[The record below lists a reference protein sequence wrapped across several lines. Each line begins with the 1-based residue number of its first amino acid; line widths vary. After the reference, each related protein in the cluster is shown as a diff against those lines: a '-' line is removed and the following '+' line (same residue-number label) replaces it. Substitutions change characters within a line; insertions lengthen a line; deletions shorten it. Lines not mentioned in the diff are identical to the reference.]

1 MSVLLYLNAWLK
13 HFKQR
18 LSGQPQSEHSAV
30 LAKLPADLPHIG
42 DNTMTSTPTPATD
55 PAENLAKKTAPSIAQ
70 QHAATTG
77 APISM
82 NDQTIDTAVTPVPVP
97 VQDDQAAQVTTSTAA
112 VKAEQDNPVRSVS
125 VQVIP
130 SAENSTAAPAHTETA
145 SPPLPVAKKDDA
157 KTAVETSTVVKAKVK
172 SQAKSSPP
180 AKAEPEA
187 KPQAKHEPT
196 ADPVLKTEAA
206 PEEETQAPALTAC
219 EPDQHWQACYEAVTG
234 LAHRDANPPLPC
246 QDSAVALNSSRPIV
260 IVADGAGSSAVS
272 ELGSQAV
279 TTGLARLLNTLE
291 RQVAQLLDQPQNSSS
306 EEVRSFALLLDQP
319 QDSAVALNSS
329 RPIVIVADGAGSS
342 AVSELGS
349 QAVTTG
355 LARLLNTLERQVA
368 QLLDQP
374 QNSSS
379 EEVRSFALLLV
390 KHAKGILDDL
400 AVQHRRP
407 QKDFRCTLLLA
418 IQGKA
423 QLLWLKIGDGA
434 LVIETLQ
441 QDAGKLL
448 PTLTTLGRVGKG
460 EFANATTF
468 IDDHLQPT
476 DVQTGSCSSAHITGF
491 TAMSDGAADRLVAND
506 GSHVSPQIS
515 DWLNKLRHGKLKR
528 RELTR
533 LFSSEHFTHGTTGD
547 DASVALCASGL
558 KTDAATTAGKP

>member
-1 MSVLLYLNAWLK
+1 MMSVLLYLNAWLK

-97 VQDDQAAQVTTSTAA
+97 VQDDQAAQVATTKTA
-112 VKAEQDNPVRSVS
+112 VKTEQDSPVPSVSVQIKHTENSEKSQGSTSRKKDGCS

-130 SAENSTAAPAHTETA
+130 SAENSTAVPAHTETA

-260 IVADGAGSSAVS
+260 I
-272 ELGSQAV
+272 
-279 TTGLARLLNTLE
+279 
-291 RQVAQLLDQPQNSSS
+291 
-306 EEVRSFALLLDQP
+306 
-319 QDSAVALNSS
+319 
-329 RPIVIVADGAGSS
+329 IADGAGSS

-476 DVQTGSCSSAHITGF
+476 DVQIGSCSSAHITGF
-491 TAMSDGAADRLVAND
+491 AAMSDGAANRLVAND

-515 DWLNKLRHGKLKR
+515 DWLNKLRHGNLKR
-528 RELTR
+528 R
-533 LFSSEHFTHGTTGD
+533 
-547 DASVALCASGL
+547 
-558 KTDAATTAGKP
+558 TDPSLQLRTLYPRHHW

>member
-125 VQVIP
+125 VQAIP
-130 SAENSTAAPAHTETA
+130 SAESSTAAPAHPESISA
-145 SPPLPVAKKDDA
+145 PPPVAKKTAA
-157 KTAVETSTVVKAKVK
+157 KTTVEPESVIKTKITA
-172 SQAKSSPP
+172 QAKSSPA
-180 AKAEPEA
+180 AKAAPEA
-187 KPQAKHEPT
+187 KPQAKHEPAT
-196 ADPVLKTEAA
+196 EPALKTESEPA
-206 PEEETQAPALTAC
+206 PEEATQAPALTAC

-246 QDSAVALNSSRPIV
+246 QDSAIALNSQRPIV

-272 ELGSQAV
+272 ELGAQAV

-291 RQVAQLLDQPQNSSS
+291 RQVTQLLDQPQSSS
-306 EEVRSFALLLDQP
+306 NEE
-319 QDSAVALNSS
+319 
-329 RPIVIVADGAGSS
+329 
-342 AVSELGS
+342 
-349 QAVTTG
+349 T
-355 LARLLNTLERQVA
+355 
-368 QLLDQP
+368 
-374 QNSSS
+374 
-379 EEVRSFALLLV
+379 RSFALLLV

-448 PTLTTLGRVGKG
+448 PTLATLGSVGKG

-476 DVQTGSCSSAHITGF
+476 DVQTGSCNSADITGF
-491 TAMSDGAADRLVAND
+491 AAMSDGAADRLVAND
-506 GSHVSPQIS
+506 GSQVSPQIS
-515 DWLNKLRHGKLKR
+515 DWLNKLRQGNLKR

-533 LFSSEHFTHGTTGD
+533 LFSSENFTRGTTGD

-558 KTDAATTAGKP
+558 KTDAAATAGKP

>member
-246 QDSAVALNSSRPIV
+246 QDSALALNSSRPIV
-260 IVADGAGSSAVS
+260 IIADGAGSSAVS

-291 RQVAQLLDQPQNSSS
+291 RQV
-306 EEVRSFALLLDQP
+306 V
-319 QDSAVALNSS
+319 
-329 RPIVIVADGAGSS
+329 
-342 AVSELGS
+342 
-349 QAVTTG
+349 
-355 LARLLNTLERQVA
+355 

-476 DVQTGSCSSAHITGF
+476 DVQIGSCSSAHITGF
-491 TAMSDGAADRLVAND
+491 AAMSDGAADRLVAND

-515 DWLNKLRHGKLKR
+515 DWLNKLRHGNLKR

>member
-1 MSVLLYLNAWLK
+1 MSVFLYLNAWLK
-13 HFKQR
+13 RFKQR

-30 LAKLPADLPHIG
+30 LAKQPAELSHIG
-42 DNTMTSTPTPATD
+42 DNTMTSTPTPTPTPTTD

-97 VQDDQAAQVTTSTAA
+97 VQDDQAAQVASTAA

-130 SAENSTAAPAHTETA
+130 SAENSTAAPAHTEAA
-145 SPPLPVAKKDDA
+145 SPPLPVAKKDDT
-157 KTAVETSTVVKAKVK
+157 KTTVETSTVVKAKVK

-180 AKAEPEA
+180 AKAETEA

-196 ADPVLKTEAA
+196 ADPILKTEAA

-291 RQVAQLLDQPQNSSS
+291 RQV
-306 EEVRSFALLLDQP
+306 V
-319 QDSAVALNSS
+319 
-329 RPIVIVADGAGSS
+329 
-342 AVSELGS
+342 
-349 QAVTTG
+349 
-355 LARLLNTLERQVA
+355 

-491 TAMSDGAADRLVAND
+491 AAMSDGAADRLVAND